1 MKLHKRLL
9 VITISAWL
17 LGSAFVS
24 LPAEAQ
30 SFAYVTNE
38 LSSDVSVINTAT
50 NTVVAT
56 VPVGLAPIG
65 VAITPNGAFA
75 YVANFNSDDVSVIN
89 TATNT
94 VVATVT
100 GLNPPIGV
108 AITPNGAFAYVA
120 NSVSSNVSVINIAT
134 NTVVAT
140 VPVGL
145 NPREVAITPN
155 GAAGM
160 AASAAMWSRVRDIQ
174 SAWSKVS
181 CNQTS

>member
-1 MKLHKRLL
+1 MKRHKRLL

-75 YVANFNSDDVSVIN
+75 YVANFSSNDVSVIN
-89 TATNT
+89 T
-94 VVATVT
+94 
-100 GLNPPIGV
+100 
-108 AITPNGAFAYVA
+108 
-120 NSVSSNVSVINIAT
+120 AT

>member
-56 VPVGLAPIG
+56 VPVGLG
-65 VAITPNGAFA
+65 
-75 YVANFNSDDVSVIN
+75 
-89 TATNT
+89 
-94 VVATVT
+94 
-100 GLNPPIGV
+100 PIGV